1 MPVTSFVQTVSLTI
15 MPSMKQHLAKNYFC
29 TANYN
34 ISSKNHF
41 VLIFSVLFFKVS
53 HLLNFILY
61 TYQPQTVNTFL
72 NYINAISEKFFF
84 FSCFPFSYNVY
95 IVMMMSGT
103 FSSIYK
109 LLLDGNSEELFWR
122 HGMVSSG

>member
-1 MPVTSFVQTVSLTI
+1 MPVTSFMQTVSFII
-15 MPSMKQHLAKNYFC
+15 MPSMKQHLDKNYFC

-34 ISSKNHF
+34 ISSKKHF
-41 VLIFSVLFFKVS
+41 VFIFSVLFFKVS

-61 TYQPQTVNTFL
+61 AYQSQTVNTFL
-72 NYINAISEKFFF
+72 NYINATSEKFFF

-95 IVMMMSGT
+95 IVTMMSGT

-122 HGMVSSG
+122 HGVLSSG